1 MIKRLADGL
10 AAIERLLTFIAVLF
24 LFVIMVLVVA
34 DVFMR
39 YVVNRPFSFTYDLI
53 GLYLLAGVFFLT
65 LSDALREHAHVG
77 VDILLRRF
85 PPAGRR
91 LSEIVTALVGLFVF
105 VLIAK
110 LGFDRA
116 LDNYQQSDV
125 LAGAIPWPTW
135 ISAALVPLGC
145 GVLVL
150 RLALQLVGNIV
161 SLATGR
167 DLYPLP
173 PITGA
178 GEATAKQIHSS
189 NDESRWFLFLF
200 SACCSSCWPSARP
213 LDSPW
218 RLPARSA

>member
-1 MIKRLADGL
+1 MIKRASDIL
-10 AAIERLLTFIAVLF
+10 AAIERTLTVIAAFF
-24 LFVIMVLVVA
+24 LFVIMVVVVA

-39 YVVNRPFSFTYDLI
+39 YAVNRPFSFTYDLI

-77 VDILLRRF
+77 VDILLHRF
-85 PPAGRR
+85 SPAGRR

-105 VLIAK
+105 VLISK
-110 LGFDRA
+110 VGFDRA

-135 ISAALVPLGC
+135 ISAALVPFGC

-150 RLALQLVGNIV
+150 RLALQLVGNLLSLV
-161 SLATGR
+161 SGR

-173 PITGA
+173 PITGL
-178 GEATAKQIHSS
+178 GEANTF
-189 NDESRWFLFLF
+189 E
-200 SACCSSCWPSARP
+200 
-213 LDSPW
+213 
-218 RLPARSA
+218 

>member
-1 MIKRLADGL
+1 MINRLAGIL
-10 AAIERLLTFIAVLF
+10 AAIERILTFIAVVF

-77 VDILLRRF
+77 VDILLHRF

-91 LSEIVTALVGLFVF
+91 LSEIVTALIGLFVF

-110 LGFDRA
+110 VGYDRA
-116 LDNYQQSDV
+116 LDNYQQGDV

-135 ISAALVPLGC
+135 VSAALVPFGC

-150 RLALQLVGNIV
+150 RLALQLVGNV
-161 SLATGR
+161 LSLLTGR
-167 DLYPLP
+167 DFYPLP

-178 GEATAKQIHSS
+178 GEAHSF
-189 NDESRWFLFLF
+189 E
-200 SACCSSCWPSARP
+200 
-213 LDSPW
+213 
-218 RLPARSA
+218 

>member
-1 MIKRLADGL
+1 MRCSPNAELPNDSAAIGSVREPSERAQAAHMIKRAGDIL
-10 AAIERLLTFIAVLF
+10 AAIERALTVIAVVF

-39 YVVNRPFSFTYDLI
+39 YVVNRPFAFTYDLI

-77 VDILLRRF
+77 VDILLHRF
-85 PPAGRR
+85 SPAGRR

-105 VLIAK
+105 GLISW

-116 LDNYQQSDV
+116 LDNFQQNDV

-135 ISAALVPLGC
+135 ISAALVPFGC

-150 RLALQLVGNIV
+150 RLTLQLIGNVLSLV
-161 SLATGR
+161 SGR

-173 PITGA
+173 PIIGI
-178 GEATAKQIHSS
+178 GEAKTF
-189 NDESRWFLFLF
+189 E
-200 SACCSSCWPSARP
+200 
-213 LDSPW
+213 
-218 RLPARSA
+218 

>member
-1 MIKRLADGL
+1 MRCSLRAEPPNDNVAIRSVHQHFERAEAAHMIKRAGDIL
-10 AAIERLLTFIAVLF
+10 AAIERALTVIAVVF
-24 LFVIMVLVVA
+24 LFVIMMLVVA

-77 VDILLRRF
+77 VDILLHRF
-85 PPAGRR
+85 SPAGRR

-105 VLIAK
+105 VLISK

-116 LDNYQQSDV
+116 LDNFQQNDV

-135 ISAALVPLGC
+135 ISAALVPFGC

-150 RLALQLVGNIV
+150 RLALQLIGNVLSLV
-161 SLATGR
+161 SGR

-173 PITGA
+173 PITGI
-178 GEATAKQIHSS
+178 GEANTF
-189 NDESRWFLFLF
+189 E
-200 SACCSSCWPSARP
+200 
-213 LDSPW
+213 
-218 RLPARSA
+218 

>member
-1 MIKRLADGL
+1 MRCSLRAEPPNDNAAIRSVHQHFERAEAAHMIKRAGDIL
-10 AAIERLLTFIAVLF
+10 AAIERALTVIAVVF
-24 LFVIMVLVVA
+24 LFVIMMLVVA

-77 VDILLRRF
+77 VDILLHRF
-85 PPAGRR
+85 SPAGRR

-105 VLIAK
+105 VLISK

-116 LDNYQQSDV
+116 LDNFQQNDV

-135 ISAALVPLGC
+135 ISAALVPFGC

-150 RLALQLVGNIV
+150 RLALQLVGNVLSLV
-161 SLATGR
+161 SGR

-173 PITGA
+173 PITGI
-178 GEATAKQIHSS
+178 GEANTF
-189 NDESRWFLFLF
+189 E
-200 SACCSSCWPSARP
+200 
-213 LDSPW
+213 
-218 RLPARSA
+218 

>member
-1 MIKRLADGL
+1 MIKRAGDIL
-10 AAIERLLTFIAVLF
+10 AAIERALTVIAVVF
-24 LFVIMVLVVA
+24 LFVIMMLVVA

-77 VDILLRRF
+77 VDILLHRF
-85 PPAGRR
+85 SPAGRR

-105 VLIAK
+105 ILISK
-110 LGFDRA
+110 VGFDRA
-116 LDNYQQSDV
+116 LDNFQQNDV

-135 ISAALVPLGC
+135 ISAALVPFGC

-150 RLALQLVGNIV
+150 RLALQLIGNVLSLV
-161 SLATGR
+161 SGR

-173 PITGA
+173 PITGI
-178 GEATAKQIHSS
+178 GEANTF
-189 NDESRWFLFLF
+189 E
-200 SACCSSCWPSARP
+200 
-213 LDSPW
+213 
-218 RLPARSA
+218 

>member
-1 MIKRLADGL
+1 MRCSLRAEPPNDNAAIRSVHQHFERAEAAHMIKRAGDIL
-10 AAIERLLTFIAVLF
+10 AAIERALTVIAVVF
-24 LFVIMVLVVA
+24 LFVIMMLVVA

-77 VDILLRRF
+77 VDILLHRF
-85 PPAGRR
+85 SPAGRR

-105 VLIAK
+105 ILISK

-116 LDNYQQSDV
+116 LDNFQQNDV

-135 ISAALVPLGC
+135 ISAALVPFGC

-150 RLALQLVGNIV
+150 RLALQLVGNVLSLV
-161 SLATGR
+161 SGR

-173 PITGA
+173 PITGI
-178 GEATAKQIHSS
+178 GEANTF
-189 NDESRWFLFLF
+189 E
-200 SACCSSCWPSARP
+200 
-213 LDSPW
+213 
-218 RLPARSA
+218 

>member
-1 MIKRLADGL
+1 MRCSLRAEPPNDNAAIRSVHQHFERAEAAHMIKRAGDIL
-10 AAIERLLTFIAVLF
+10 AAIERALTVIAVVF
-24 LFVIMVLVVA
+24 LFVIMMLVVA

-77 VDILLRRF
+77 VDILLHRF
-85 PPAGRR
+85 SPAGRR

-105 VLIAK
+105 ILISK

-116 LDNYQQSDV
+116 LDNFQQNDV

-135 ISAALVPLGC
+135 ISAALVPFGC

-150 RLALQLVGNIV
+150 RLALQLVGNVLSLV
-161 SLATGR
+161 SGR

-173 PITGA
+173 PIIGI
-178 GEATAKQIHSS
+178 GEANTF
-189 NDESRWFLFLF
+189 E
-200 SACCSSCWPSARP
+200 
-213 LDSPW
+213 
-218 RLPARSA
+218 